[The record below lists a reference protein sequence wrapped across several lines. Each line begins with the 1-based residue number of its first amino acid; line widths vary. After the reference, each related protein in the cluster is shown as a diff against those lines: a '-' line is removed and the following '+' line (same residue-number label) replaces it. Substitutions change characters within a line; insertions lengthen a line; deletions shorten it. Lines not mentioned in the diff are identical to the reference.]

1 MRTRAFLARVLLLS
15 SLIAAALPAGCS
27 GEVSFTT
34 AKLSEATMCLGVD
47 GENKPLNATST
58 FGVNTPEIFCSVKL
72 SNAPDETEIGSE
84 WVYVKGE
91 LSGYDNTVIDTLV
104 LTANGTQYIQFSMP
118 RPQAGWPV
126 GEYKLNLYIN
136 GTEETSL
143 PFTVSKTAPVQG
155 GGSISEVT
163 MALGVDASYRPVDPT
178 TTFRSNTPELFCS
191 INVSGVPVGA
201 EVQSEWYYVSGDW
214 QGVTNRL
221 IGSVPIVTQGTQYV
235 SLSLLAPEGGWPG
248 GQYQVKL
255 YVNGALQEA
264 VPFSVESAPISA
276 VTAMS
281 IDANNNPINPTSTF
295 PVGVEKVYCVI
306 YVHNAP
312 AGTKLLVEW
321 YDIGQTVHRFINK
334 NAEMTV
340 QTSDKPTWASLGG
353 GTGGW
358 KAGSYAVV
366 LSINGERA
374 LIVPFTV
381 G

>member
-1 MRTRAFLARVLLLS
+1 MRDRAFLARLLL
-15 SLIAAALPAGCS
+15 LTVLVLGVAAAGCS
-27 GEVSFTT
+27 GEVSFTS

-47 GENKPLNATST
+47 GENKPLNPTDT

-72 SNAPDETEIGSE
+72 SNAPEDTEVGSE
-84 WVYVKGE
+84 WIYVKGE
-91 LSGYDNTVIDTLV
+91 LSGYDNTTIDSLA
-104 LTANGTQYIQFSMP
+104 LPAEGTQYIQFSLP
-118 RPQAGWPV
+118 RPQSGWPV
-126 GEYKLNLYIN
+126 GEYELKLYID
-136 GTEETSL
+136 GKEQVTL

-163 MALGVDASYRPVDPT
+163 MALGVDANYRPVNPT
-178 TTFRSNTPELFCS
+178 STFKSTTPELFCS
-191 INVSGVPVGA
+191 INVSGLAVGS
-201 EVQSEWYYVSGDW
+201 EVLSEWYYVSGEW

-221 IGSVPIVTQGTQYV
+221 IGTVPIVTQGTEYI
-235 SLSLLAPEGGWPG
+235 SLSLLIPDEGWPG

-255 YVNGALQEA
+255 YVNGSLQEA

-276 VTAMS
+276 VMAMS
-281 IDANNNPINPTSTF
+281 VDADYNPINPTSTF
-295 PVGVEKVYCVI
+295 PVGVEKIYCVI
-306 YVHNAP
+306 YVNNAP

-321 YDIGQTVHRFINK
+321 YDVGQTVHRFINK
-334 NAEMTV
+334 NNEMTV
-340 QTSDKPTWASLGG
+340 QTSEKPTWASLQG